1 MKISLL
7 SDLHLSVHP
16 MTPPQTGADV
26 VVLAGDI
33 WRPAEAI
40 EWARQFT
47 VPTLFVA
54 GNHEFY
60 GRDLDGAVAELQLA
74 AAGSNVHVLHKQSIT
89 LDGVRF
95 LGCTLWT
102 DFRFFSDAEQRQL
115 GLQQAVE
122 LVRDFS
128 RIRAAPDS
136 PELFT
141 PAHSQRLFDDSVA
154 WLEQQ
159 FAQPH
164 DGPTVV
170 ISHHAPSPRSV
181 HPRFAGS
188 ALNACFVSDLE
199 QRILQWQP
207 ALWLHGHLHD
217 SFGYRIGATR
227 VACNPRGYARDGK
240 QENQLFDPDL
250 LITI

>member
-16 MTPPQTGADV
+16 MAPPQTGADV

-60 GRDLDGAVAELQLA
+60 GRDLEGAVAELRVA
-74 AAGSNVHVLHKQSIT
+74 AEGSNVHVLHKQSIA
-89 LDGVRF
+89 LDGIRF

-102 DFRFFSDAEQRQL
+102 DFRFFKSEEQRQL

-128 RIRAAPDS
+128 RIRIS
-136 PELFT
+136 PGSSQLFT
-141 PAHSQRLFDDSVA
+141 PAHSQLLFDDSVA

-159 FAQPH
+159 FAQPY

-170 ISHHAPSPRSV
+170 ISHHAPSAQSV

-188 ALNACFVSDLE
+188 PLNACFISELE
-199 QRILQWQP
+199 DRILQWQP

-217 SFGYRIGATR
+217 SFDYRIGATR
-227 VACNPRGYARDGK
+227 VVCNPRGYARAGK
-240 QENQLFDPDL
+240 QENPLFDPCL
-250 LITI
+250 SITV

>member
-16 MTPPQTGADV
+16 MAPPQTDADV

-33 WRPAEAI
+33 WRPAEAV
-40 EWARQFT
+40 EWARQFSA
-47 VPTLFVA
+47 PTLFVA

-60 GRDLDGAVAELQLA
+60 GRDLTGAVAELRTA
-74 AAGSNVHVLHKQSIT
+74 AAASNVHILQQQSVV

-95 LGCTLWT
+95 LGCTLWS
-102 DFRFFSDAEQRQL
+102 DFRFFSSEEQRQL

-128 RIRAAPDS
+128 RIRVTPDS
-136 PELFT
+136 PEPFT
-141 PAHSQRLFDDSVA
+141 PAVSQRLFDDSVT

-159 FAQPH
+159 FSQPH

-170 ISHHAPSPRSV
+170 ISHHAPSPQSV
-181 HPRFAGS
+181 HPKYAGS

-199 QRILQWQP
+199 QQILKWQP

-217 SFGYRIGATR
+217 SFDYRIGATR
-227 VACNPRGYARDGK
+227 VVCNPRGYARAGK
-240 QENQLFDPDL
+240 QENPLFDPYL
-250 LITI
+250 SLTV

>member
-16 MTPPQTGADV
+16 MAPPQTDADV

-40 EWARQFT
+40 GWATQFT
-47 VPTLFVA
+47 APTLFVA

-60 GRDLDGAVAELQLA
+60 GRDLNGAVAELRLA
-74 AAGSNVHVLHKQSIT
+74 AEGSHVHVLQKQSVV

-95 LGCTLWT
+95 LGCTLWS
-102 DFRFFSDAEQRQL
+102 DFRFFSSEEQRQP

-128 RIRAAPDS
+128 RIRLTSES
-136 PELFT
+136 PQLFT
-141 PAHSQRLFDDSVA
+141 PAHSQLLFDDSVA
-154 WLEQQ
+154 WLAQQ
-159 FAQPH
+159 FTEAH
-164 DGPTVV
+164 NGPTVV
-170 ISHHAPSPRSV
+170 ISHHAPSAQSV

-199 QRILQWQP
+199 ARIRQWQP

-217 SFGYRIGATR
+217 SFDYRIGATR
-227 VACNPRGYARDGK
+227 IVCNPRGYARGGK
-240 QENQLFDPDL
+240 QENPLFDPCL
-250 LITI
+250 SIRL